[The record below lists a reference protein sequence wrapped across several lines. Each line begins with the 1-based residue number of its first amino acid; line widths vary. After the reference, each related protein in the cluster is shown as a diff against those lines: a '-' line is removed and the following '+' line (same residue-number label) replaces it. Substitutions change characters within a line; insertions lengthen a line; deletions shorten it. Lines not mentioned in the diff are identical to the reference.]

1 MSDDI
6 FSRWSRRK
14 RAVAEEH
21 TETPE
26 PPVEPDPELS
36 EPELLDQL
44 GLPNPDTL
52 QEGDDFAAFM
62 RDNVPQF
69 LRKRALKRL
78 WLSNPALA
86 NLDGLVDYGEDFTDA
101 AMVPE
106 VLETAYKVGKGIWHD
121 IVAEPAPA
129 EEDEEEAE
137 EDEMPKV
144 TEIQDDPNPDVT
156 PEIHV
161 NNDVQPIEPELEEP
175 EFRPRRMAFRAD

>member
-1 MSDDI
+1 MNDDI

-78 WLSNPALA
+78 WLSNPALPQTP
-86 NLDGLVDYGEDFTDA
+86 NPKPQT
-101 AMVPE
+101 P
-106 VLETAYKVGKGIWHD
+106 TIKK
-121 IVAEPAPA
+121 AEPV
-129 EEDEEEAE
+129 
-137 EDEMPKV
+137 K
-144 TEIQDDPNPDVT
+144 IKS
-156 PEIHV
+156 
-161 NNDVQPIEPELEEP
+161 
-175 EFRPRRMAFRAD
+175 